1 MELDV
6 NLGLE
11 VEMGKVLDAEEDLA
25 KVLNKQLSGGRTSYF
40 LEVSI
45 VGSKYDR
52 KI

>member
-25 KVLNKQLSGGRTSYF
+25 KVLNIQVEEEHPIFWRF
-40 LEVSI
+40 Q
-45 VGSKYDR
+45 
-52 KI
+52 